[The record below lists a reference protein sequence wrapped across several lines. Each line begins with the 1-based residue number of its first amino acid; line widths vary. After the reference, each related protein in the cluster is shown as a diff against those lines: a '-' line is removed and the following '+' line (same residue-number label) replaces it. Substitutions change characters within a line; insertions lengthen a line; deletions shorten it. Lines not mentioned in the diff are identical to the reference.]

1 MKWASLPLL
10 AVVLSLPSWD
20 GVISQTLPPRDQIR
34 QRVNDNV
41 LFLMGGQPGAT
52 FSQLAHDI
60 SVVVEDGNNLRVL
73 PVVGGAAVQNVED
86 VLYLRSIDMAL
97 TTQEAM
103 NHLKSTG
110 ELGPHLEQQLTYIAT
125 LFPNPLQILARAG
138 AKSVTDLSGK
148 KVNFNNKG
156 SATAQFV
163 PKIFKTLGIDVQEL
177 YMAQGDAMEK
187 LRSGEIDAT
196 ICSCPTPVPAFA
208 NVKPDWGL
216 RFVTVPYEK
225 SLQATY
231 LPASISNEDYP
242 TLVEKEV
249 ETIAAITVL
258 VSYNWP
264 KDSARYKRTE
274 KFVDAFFSKF
284 GEFHKPPRH
293 PLWKTVNLAATIPGW
308 TRFPAA
314 EEWLKNW
321 RAGQAK
327 GQEAEFKQFMSGQ
340 TAKQST
346 EQADQLFR
354 EFMIWRSKAK

>member
-138 AKSVTDLSGK
+138 AKSITDLSGK

-264 KDSARYKRTE
+264 KDSIRYKRTE

-314 EEWLKNW
+314 EEWLRNW

-327 GQEAEFKQFMSGQ
+327 GQEADFKQFMSGQ
-340 TAKQST
+340 TAKPST

-354 EFMIWRSKAK
+354 EFMIWRSKGK

>member
-1 MKWASLPLL
+1 
-10 AVVLSLPSWD
+10 
-20 GVISQTLPPRDQIR
+20 
-34 QRVNDNV
+34 
-41 LFLMGGQPGAT
+41 
-52 FSQLAHDI
+52 
-60 SVVVEDGNNLRVL
+60 
-73 PVVGGAAVQNVED
+73 
-86 VLYLRSIDMAL
+86 MAL

-138 AKSVTDLSGK
+138 AQSITDLNGK

-163 PKIFKTLGIDVQEL
+163 PKIFKTLGVDVQEL

-242 TLVEKEV
+242 TLVEREV

-264 KDSARYKRTE
+264 KDSVRYKRTE

-314 EEWLKNW
+314 EEWLRNW

-327 GQEAEFKQFMSGQ
+327 EQEADFKQFMSGQ
-340 TAKQST
+340 TTKQST
-346 EQADQLFR
+346 EQTDQLFR
-354 EFMIWRSKAK
+354 EFMIWRSKGK